1 MNNLENIKEIID
13 QSPSSSGIYK
23 MLNEKEE
30 IMYVGKA
37 KNLQNRLKSYLNT
50 NNLSNRIRRMVSRI
64 SNIEVIITETEKEAL
79 LLEANLIK
87 KLKPPF
93 NILLRDD
100 KSFPYIFINHEQE
113 FPQISKHRGKQ
124 KYKGKYFGPFATI
137 NSLNYTLKIL
147 QKVFLL
153 RSCDDTIFQNRSKPC
168 LLYQIERCSGPCVDY
183 TLSKKEYLQSVKN
196 AEHFLSGQHSN
207 LQEELSSKMDEES
220 KSLNYEKAASYRDKI
235 VALTQIQSQQNIN
248 LYDVKNTDVI
258 SISRKGNKSCV
269 QVFIY
274 RSGQNW
280 GNRSYFPKH
289 SDEVET
295 YEILERFIVDFYTRY
310 SPPKNVLLNLPI
322 KNSSLIETS
331 LKSIYNYKTSFFVPK
346 KGKKLDIVNYA
357 SRNSELALK
366 NHIAQS
372 HSDKENL
379 SQLSKVLNI
388 TKKIKRVEAY
398 DNSHL
403 SGKNAVGAMIVYS
416 EEGFEKK
423 SYRKFNIDSSKVKL
437 GDDYGMMR
445 HVLERRFSKEA
456 IKNSKKYEKLPDLL
470 VIDGGKGHYDLAK
483 EILETKGLNEME
495 LISIF
500 KGEGRKESLDQII
513 YKNKKNFIDKNTPS
527 FFFIQRIRDESHRYA
542 IGAHKAKR
550 KREMHASELEPIE
563 GLGRS
568 RRKLL
573 LNHFGSIKN
582 IKNASAQDMMKVRGI
597 SKLLSEKIYAYF
609 NG

>member
-87 KLKPPF
+87 KLKPPL

-153 RSCDDTIFQNRSKPC
+153 RSCDDTIFENRSKPC

-470 VIDGGKGHYDLAK
+470 VIDGGKGHYDLAR

-573 LNHFGSIKN
+573 LNHFGSVKN

>member
-1 MNNLENIKEIID
+1 MNNRENIKEIID

-310 SPPKNVLLNLPI
+310 SPPKNVLLNIPI

-527 FFFIQRIRDESHRYA
+527 FFFIQRMRDESHRYA

-573 LNHFGSIKN
+573 LNHFGSVKN
-582 IKNASAQDMMKVRGI
+582 IKNASAQDIMKVRGI

>member
-153 RSCDDTIFQNRSKPC
+153 RSCDDTIFENRSKPC

-322 KNSSLIETS
+322 KNSSLIQTS

-379 SQLSKVLNI
+379 SQLSKVLNM

-470 VIDGGKGHYDLAK
+470 VIDGGKGHYDLAR

-573 LNHFGSIKN
+573 LNHFGSVKN
-582 IKNASAQDMMKVRGI
+582 IKNASAQDIMKVRGI

>member
-124 KYKGKYFGPFATI
+124 KFKGKYFGPFATI

-207 LQEELSSKMDEES
+207 LQEELSSKMDQES

-248 LYDVKNTDVI
+248 LYDIKNTDVI
-258 SISRKGNKSCV
+258 SISRKGSKSCV

-322 KNSSLIETS
+322 TNSSLIETS
-331 LKSIYNYKTSFFVPK
+331 LKSIYNYKTSFLVPK

-379 SQLSKVLNI
+379 GQLSKVLNM

-470 VIDGGKGHYDLAK
+470 VIDGGKGHYDLAR
-483 EILETKGLNEME
+483 EILETRGLDEIE

-513 YKNKKNFIDKNTPS
+513 YKNKKNFLDKNTPS

-573 LNHFGSIKN
+573 LSHFGSVKN
-582 IKNASAQDMMKVRGI
+582 IKNASAQDIMKVRGI

>member
-295 YEILERFIVDFYTRY
+295 YEILERFVVDFYTRY

-470 VIDGGKGHYDLAK
+470 VIDGGKGHYDLAR

-573 LNHFGSIKN
+573 LNHFGSVKN

>member
-153 RSCDDTIFQNRSKPC
+153 RSCDDTIFENRSKPC

-322 KNSSLIETS
+322 KNLFLIETS

-573 LNHFGSIKN
+573 LNHFGSVKN

>member
-310 SPPKNVLLNLPI
+310 SPPKNVLLNLHI

-379 SQLSKVLNI
+379 SQLSKVLNM

-573 LNHFGSIKN
+573 LNHFGSVKN

>member
-258 SISRKGNKSCV
+258 SISRKGSKSCV

-573 LNHFGSIKN
+573 LNHFGSVKN

>member
-470 VIDGGKGHYDLAK
+470 VIDGGKGHYDLAR

-573 LNHFGSIKN
+573 LNHFGSVKN
-582 IKNASAQDMMKVRGI
+582 IKNASAQDLMKVRGI

>member
-379 SQLSKVLNI
+379 SQLSKVLNM

-483 EILETKGLNEME
+483 EIIETKGLNEME

-573 LNHFGSIKN
+573 LNHFGSVKN

>member
-153 RSCDDTIFQNRSKPC
+153 RSCDDTIFENRSKPC

-248 LYDVKNTDVI
+248 LYDIKNTDVI

-470 VIDGGKGHYDLAK
+470 VIDGGKGHYDLAR

-573 LNHFGSIKN
+573 LNHFGSVKN

>member
-153 RSCDDTIFQNRSKPC
+153 RSCDDTIFENRSKPC

-573 LNHFGSIKN
+573 LNHFGSVKN
-582 IKNASAQDMMKVRGI
+582 IKNASDQDIMKVRGI

>member
-1 MNNLENIKEIID
+1 MNNLDNIKEIID

-379 SQLSKVLNI
+379 SQLSKVLNM

-573 LNHFGSIKN
+573 LNHFGSVKN
-582 IKNASAQDMMKVRGI
+582 IKNASAQDIMKVRGI

-609 NG
+609 NE

>member
-168 LLYQIERCSGPCVDY
+168 LLYQIERCSGPCVNY

-379 SQLSKVLNI
+379 SQLSKVLNM

-470 VIDGGKGHYDLAK
+470 VIDGGKGHYDLAR

-573 LNHFGSIKN
+573 LNHFGSVKN
-582 IKNASAQDMMKVRGI
+582 IKNASAQDIMKVRGI

>member
-248 LYDVKNTDVI
+248 LYDIKNTDVI

-470 VIDGGKGHYDLAK
+470 VIDGGKGHYDLAR

-513 YKNKKNFIDKNTPS
+513 YQNKKNFIDKNTPS

-573 LNHFGSIKN
+573 LNHFGSVKN

>member
-153 RSCDDTIFQNRSKPC
+153 RSCDDTIFENRSKPC

-258 SISRKGNKSCV
+258 SISRKGSKSCV

-573 LNHFGSIKN
+573 LNHFGSVKN

>member
-322 KNSSLIETS
+322 KNTSLIETS

-379 SQLSKVLNI
+379 SQLSKVLNM

-573 LNHFGSIKN
+573 LNHFGSVKN
-582 IKNASAQDMMKVRGI
+582 IKNASAQDIMKVRGI

>member
-403 SGKNAVGAMIVYS
+403 LGKNAVGAMIVYS

-470 VIDGGKGHYDLAK
+470 VIDGGKGHYDLAR

-573 LNHFGSIKN
+573 LNHFGSVKN

>member
-513 YKNKKNFIDKNTPS
+513 YKNKKIFIDKNTPS

-573 LNHFGSIKN
+573 LNHFGSVKN

>member
-379 SQLSKVLNI
+379 SQLSKVLNM

-500 KGEGRKESLDQII
+500 KGEGRRESLDQII

-573 LNHFGSIKN
+573 LNHFGSVKN

>member
-513 YKNKKNFIDKNTPS
+513 YKNKKNFIDKDTPS

-573 LNHFGSIKN
+573 LNHFGSVKN